1 MHAERFAMTMRAF
14 GLDPGLGAYLDVV
27 PGSTLATDNLVT
39 MFGLHRAWRG
49 ACVGH
54 LALFE
59 MTSVGPMGHYASA
72 LARLG
77 IDAGARRFYDVHV
90 PADEVHQHVALDDMV
105 AGLVE
110 LEPALAGDVLFGA
123 RALTEIE
130 GRFTRRLL
138 DRWNV
143 GSSSLLRCPLPLRIA
158 S

>member
-1 MHAERFAMTMRAF
+1 
-14 GLDPGLGAYLDVV
+14 
-27 PGSTLATDNLVT
+27 
-39 MFGLHRAWRG
+39 
-49 ACVGH
+49 
-54 LALFE
+54 
-59 MTSVGPMGHYASA
+59 
-72 LARLG
+72 
-77 IDAGARRFYDVHV
+77 
-90 PADEVHQHVALDDMV
+90 MV